1 MSAVSQ
7 PVFVRSDLFRE
18 IFEGFPH
25 ALLVVDAQLRLLH
38 LNRAAAGLSGSE
50 RKAMLYRQN
59 GEAFHCVHA
68 EEHPEGCGH
77 APACA
82 KCAVKQS
89 VQEVLGG
96 LPVVQREHHAL
107 LGSHGHVREL
117 HLRLT
122 ASLLRHDGER
132 LVLLMLEDRQAPP
145 PMPWLVSG
153 QSAFYPA
160 SP

>member
-1 MSAVSQ
+1 MSSLSQ

-25 ALLVVDAQLRLLH
+25 ALLVMDGQMHILH
-38 LNRAAAGLSGSE
+38 LNRAAAGLSGTE

-82 KCAVKQS
+82 HCAVRQS

-96 LPVVQREHHAL
+96 LPVVQRHHHAL

-117 HLRLT
+117 QLHLT
-122 ASLLRHDGER
+122 AAALQHDRER
-132 LVLLMLEDRQAPP
+132 LVLVMLEDTKAPP
-145 PMPWLVSG
+145 AMPWLTLG
-153 QSAFYPA
+153 RTASAA
-160 SP
+160 ARI

>member
-1 MSAVSQ
+1 MNAVTQ

-25 ALLVVDAQLRLLH
+25 ALLVMDAQLRILH
-38 LNRAAAGLSGSE
+38 LNRAAAGLSGAE
-50 RKAMLYRQN
+50 RKAMLYRHN

-96 LPVVQREHHAL
+96 MPVVQRAHHAL
-107 LGSHGHVREL
+107 FGSHGHVREV

-122 ASLLRHDGER
+122 ASAVHHDGER
-132 LVLLMLEDRQAPP
+132 LVLVMLEDTQAPP
-145 PMPWLVSG
+145 PMPWLMAG
-153 QSAFYPA
+153 QTAFQA
-160 SP
+160 AAR